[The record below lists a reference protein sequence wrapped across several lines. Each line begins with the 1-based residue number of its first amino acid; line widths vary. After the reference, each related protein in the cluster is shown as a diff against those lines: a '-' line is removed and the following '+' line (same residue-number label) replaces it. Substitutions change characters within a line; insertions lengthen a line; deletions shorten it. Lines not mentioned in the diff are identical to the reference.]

1 VRNLSICP
9 FWSTKKEKVS
19 CYNTCPL
26 YSEEVGHEICPF
38 REFLSN
44 NNELKNND
52 ALLFGLEDEYYSQS
66 EYLNFTSSEKV
77 INY

>member
-1 VRNLSICP
+1 VRKLSICP
-9 FWSTKKEKVS
+9 FWSTKKETVS

-38 REFLSN
+38 REFLSSSIDCESN
-44 NNELKNND
+44 NGSLFIKELEN
-52 ALLFGLEDEYYSQS
+52 EYYSH
-66 EYLNFTSSEKV
+66 ERV

>member
-1 VRNLSICP
+1 VRDLSICP

-44 NNELKNND
+44 GNDWKNND
-52 ALLFGLEDEYYSQS
+52 SLLFQLESDYYSPDEY
-66 EYLNFTSSEKV
+66 LDFTNNEKV